1 MSEFKLE
8 LIVKK
13 IYIGSPKKW
22 VMDEAN
28 RFKENYFFNHR
39 GRLSKSKGENIFR
52 LMDLFKDLEDTRFWG
67 VLSRIDGSSN
77 YMNPEPI
84 EKREE
89 KRKWA
94 RENFEHHELNNLLN
108 IVFNQALL
116 MPLETAWPGTKR
128 GHSILYEEL
137 VDKKDSM
144 FYGVVDER
152 LHKLLNNGRFWEELI
167 DLSPG
172 TNSGMSYLIVEDVL
186 LNNFDELD
194 VDFAP
199 KGFEIFYRRSG
210 DQERSFNIRH
220 MSNKS
225 IHNYY
230 LFINKLNEN
239 KRRLRIKDEDMEH
252 LVKPYIEA
260 VIDTDEDGIPKFK
273 DFKNR
278 LINPCIL
285 PYILK
290 FEGVKEEIAEQ
301 LRLNVE
307 YDSSNIEH
315 VVDVLDILPNRDEIF
330 NKMLRE
336 ADNPSK
342 ALTYVIKGCE
352 KHGYSFKHILTRDE
366 RLEYNPIS

>member
-8 LIVKK
+8 LIVEKN
-13 IYIGSPKKW
+13 YIGSPKEQ
-22 VMDEAN
+22 VMNEVN
-28 RFKENYFFNHR
+28 RFKEDYFFNHR
-39 GRLSKSKGENIFR
+39 RRLSKSTGEDVFK

-67 VLSRIDGSSN
+67 VLSRIDGSGN
-77 YMNPEPI
+77 YVNPDPI

-89 KRKWA
+89 KRNWTK
-94 RENFEHHELNNLLN
+94 ENFEHHELNKLLN

-116 MPLETAWPGTKR
+116 MPLKTAWPGNKR
-128 GHSILYEEL
+128 GHGILYEEL
-137 VDKKDSM
+137 VDKKDSI

-167 DLSPG
+167 TLSPS

-186 LNNFDELD
+186 LNNFNELD
-194 VDFAP
+194 IDFAP
-199 KGFEIFYRRSG
+199 KGFEIFYRNSG
-210 DQERSFNIRH
+210 GQERSFDINH

-230 LFINKLNEN
+230 LFMNKLNEN
-239 KRRLRIKDEDMEH
+239 KKRLRIKGEDMEH

-260 VIDTDEDGIPKFK
+260 VIDTDDDGIPKFK

-278 LINPCIL
+278 LINPFIL
-285 PYILK
+285 SYILNS
-290 FEGVKEEIAEQ
+290 EPVKEEIAEQ

-307 YDSSNIEH
+307 YDSINIEH

-330 NKMLRE
+330 NKMLKE
-336 ADNPSK
+336 THNLSQ
-342 ALTYVIKGCE
+342 ALTYIIKGCE
-352 KHGYSFKHILTRDE
+352 KRGYSFKHILTKDE
-366 RLEYNPIS
+366 RAEYSHTF